1 MTDTRW
7 TVSRRKAVADVAQSV
22 LPAGEGD
29 RGRLLSNSL
38 VVLHTENDVV
48 REVSKLW
55 QEAQER
61 FLTIG
66 RYLVGAKERFKGNYE
81 RVILPQMPFGRQVA
95 FQLRTVAAAVDAG
108 KIEEDVLP
116 QSYSTAYSLVTLE
129 DKYFA
134 LARSRNLV
142 RRDVVRSEL
151 EAFRREIRMNLGPRR
166 VAILERERMQL
177 GKDLERIQRR
187 LREIGAELGSLT
199 LSDDGSTT

>member
-81 RVILPQMPFGRQVA
+81 RMILPQLPFGRQVA

-166 VAILERERMQL
+166 VAVLERRECSLEKISNAFSGAFERS
-177 GKDLERIQRR
+177 
-187 LREIGAELGSLT
+187 APN
-199 LSDDGSTT
+199 